1 MVPPAYRY
9 PYCGP
14 PAPRRPSGGRIAMFI
29 IALALSGISW
39 LFGIAGLLPGSS
51 ANVEPVLYIMLGYGV
66 ITVGFS
72 AFCIYRAWK
81 TQLRYLWSILLLVT
95 NVVLPMAL
103 FVLLLGLFLI
113 LFVGAASAGSLV

>member
-1 MVPPAYRY
+1 
-9 PYCGP
+9 
-14 PAPRRPSGGRIAMFI
+14 MFV

-66 ITVGFS
+66 VTVGFS

-81 TQLRYLWSILLLVT
+81 TQLHYLWSVLLLVT